1 MYDTGL
7 EDNYE
12 NELGHLIKG
21 YRWFIYKSNLNAPF
35 HFFYPSTQ
43 VAVGNVGWSGLW
55 VLVIGV
61 ESGYKREPF

>member
-21 YRWFIYKSNLNAPF
+21 YRWFIYKSNLNAPI
-35 HFFYPSTQ
+35 HFFCPSTQ
-43 VAVGNVGWSGLW
+43 RAVEYVG
-55 VLVIGV
+55 
-61 ESGYKREPF
+61 